1 MAYKIEQNLNDEL
14 NGLDLYQRIECK
26 NSKDSKTFSFQI
38 EYKFRSEK
46 SISSQSH
53 SDQNSILVNS
63 L

>member
-38 EYKFRSEK
+38 EYKPRSDT
-46 SISSQSH
+46 SIF
-53 SDQNSILVNS
+53 S
-63 L
+63 LLQ